1 MNDFISLQEY
11 ADDMR
16 RLIREAE
23 EAAAKDPNVIKH
35 RLSAGR
41 RLFEASTQMTY
52 EEFGPWVKRTLN
64 ISEKEARKLIHEAHV
79 ADFHDR
85 VGSA

>member
-41 RLFEASTQMTY
+41 HLFEASTQMTY
-52 EEFGPWVKRTLN
+52 EEFGAWVRRHFD
-64 ISEKEARKLIHEAHV
+64 ISEKAARKLIHEAQV
-79 ADFHDR
+79 ADR
-85 VGSA
+85 SAAKN